1 MGGNGD
7 DPPITLTKM
16 VVERSYQNKAFTIP
30 RPKYVKAIIITMK
43 AIASNV
49 SLFFSCFIADPVLLV
64 HDSRPQGCVKV
75 MNCASCFTC
84 FKKPALACDS
94 KQSNQARAKRARKKQ
109 GPPFGGLCT
118 QMAKPSDLRALGGLK
133 RTMKLRSIPSSVL
146 RKSFF
151 TLSR

>member
-49 SLFFSCFIADPVLLV
+49 SLFFSCFIVDSILFV

-75 MNCASCFTC
+75 MNCASYFTRV
-84 FKKPALACDS
+84 KKFVFACDS
-94 KQSNQARAKRARKKQ
+94 KQSKQARAKRARIKSNA
-109 GPPFGGLCT
+109 PFG
-118 QMAKPSDLRALGGLK
+118 ALLVMN
-133 RTMKLRSIPSSVL
+133 T
-146 RKSFF
+146 F
-151 TLSR
+151 

>member
-16 VVERSYQNKAFTIP
+16 VAERSYQNKAFTIP
-30 RPKYVKAIIITMK
+30 KPKYVKAIIITMK

-49 SLFFSCFIADPVLLV
+49 SLFFSCFIVDPVLLV
-64 HDSRPQGCVKV
+64 PKSLL
-75 MNCASCFTC
+75 SI
-84 FKKPALACDS
+84 ALACDS
-94 KQSNQARAKRARKKQ
+94 KQSKQARAKRARKKQ

-151 TLSR
+151 TLPR

>member
-64 HDSRPQGCVKV
+64 LKICLRLPSLAIASKV
-75 MNCASCFTC
+75 
-84 FKKPALACDS
+84 S
-94 KQSNQARAKRARKKQ
+94 KRE
-109 GPPFGGLCT
+109 
-118 QMAKPSDLRALGGLK
+118 
-133 RTMKLRSIPSSVL
+133 RSEHG
-146 RKSFF
+146 
-151 TLSR
+151 

>member
-7 DPPITLTKM
+7 DPPITLTKI

-49 SLFFSCFIADPVLLV
+49 SLFFSCFMVDSVLLV
-64 HDSRPQGCVKV
+64 HDSRRQGCVNV
-75 MNCASCFTC
+75 MNCAFYL
-84 FKKPALACDS
+84 LAPKSLTSLAIAS
-94 KQSNQARAKRARKKQ
+94 KVSKRERSEHGKKQ